1 MATSNATA
9 PVKNERRDMRKSVM
23 YVIGMAPLGLG
34 YPWLKAELSGPML
47 LGAAIVYLLAL
58 RFICEKFGKP
68 S

>member
-1 MATSNATA
+1 MATNHATA
-9 PVKNERRDMRKSVM
+9 LAKNERRAMRKSVM
-23 YVIGMAPLGLG
+23 YIIGMAPLGLG

-47 LGAAIVYLLAL
+47 LGGAIVYLLAL

>member
-1 MATSNATA
+1 MATSHATA
-9 PVKNERRDMRKSVM
+9 LAKNERKDMRKSVM
-23 YVIGMAPLGLG
+23 YIIGMAPLGLG

-58 RFICEKFGKP
+58 RFVCEKFGKP